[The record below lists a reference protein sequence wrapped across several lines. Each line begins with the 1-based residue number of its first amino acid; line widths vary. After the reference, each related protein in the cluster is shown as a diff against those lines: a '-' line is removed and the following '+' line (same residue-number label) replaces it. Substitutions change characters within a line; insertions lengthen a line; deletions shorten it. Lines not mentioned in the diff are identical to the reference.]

1 MSGLKFNFNKP
12 KPATKPPPR
21 PVASSKTAFDDSDE
35 EDNVLTKPAKSS
47 KPIKQAAEIT
57 GLNEDLRTYTSLSE
71 ETAARMAQEA
81 LQQDPSVFDYD
92 AVYDELKIAQNRKKE
107 IAEKDREERKPKY
120 METILASAEVR
131 KRDYLIAQE
140 RKYQKEREVEGEEFA
155 GKEKFVT
162 SAYKRQQEEMRQAE
176 EEEKLREKKA
186 REKSQGMAG
195 FYRNMLEEEENKH
208 ELAVKA
214 ASAAVKEGKVKKSE
228 EEIEAEITREKQLAD
243 EARRLNAELG
253 EEVIAINDDGEVVD
267 KRQLLKGGLNVKP
280 KPKPQLQTGKTQYE
294 QEYEARREAQR
305 NVHKEREARERQRRV
320 IEEQY
325 ELKRKRAQDE
335 EKAKEEEL
343 MLRVKSKKTSDE
355 VMSARER
362 YLARKNAAAAA
373 AQGV

>member
-12 KPATKPPPR
+12 KPATKPTPR

-47 KPIKQAAEIT
+47 KPKQAAEIT

-81 LQQDPSVFDYD
+81 LEQDPSVFDYD

-140 RKYQKEREVEGEEFA
+140 RKYQKEREVEGEEFS

-373 AQGV
+373 QGV

>member
-21 PVASSKTAFDDSDE
+21 PITSSKPAFDDSDDE
-35 EDNVLTKPAKSS
+35 ENVLTKPAKSS
-47 KPIKQAAEIT
+47 KPLKQAAEIT
-57 GLNEDLRTYTSLSE
+57 GLNKDLRTYTSLSE
-71 ETAARMAQEA
+71 ETAARLAQEA
-81 LQQDPSVFDYD
+81 LEQDPSVFDYD
-92 AVYDELKIAQNRKKE
+92 AVYDELKIAENHKKRE
-107 IAEKDREERKPKY
+107 ADKDRQERKPKY

-140 RKYQKEREVEGEEFA
+140 KKYQKEREEEGEEFS

-162 SAYKRQQEEMRQAE
+162 GAYKRQQEEMRKAE
-176 EEEKLREKKA
+176 EEEKLREQNA
-186 REKSQGMAG
+186 RKKSQGMAT
-195 FYRNMLEEEENKH
+195 FYRNLMEEEESKH
-208 ELAVKA
+208 DLAVKA
-214 ASAAVKEGKVKKSE
+214 ATAAVREGKVKKSE
-228 EEIEAEITREKQLAD
+228 EEIEAEITREKKLAD

-280 KPKPQLQTGKTQYE
+280 KAKSSIQMDKTKYE
-294 QEYEARREAQR
+294 QEYEARKQAQKD
-305 NVHKEREARERQRRV
+305 VHKEREARERQRRV

-325 ELKRKRAQDE
+325 ELKRKRVLDE
-335 EKAKEEEL
+335 EMEKEEEL
-343 MLRVKSKKTSDE
+343 MLRAKSKKTSDD

-362 YLARKNAAAAA
+362 YLARKKAA